1 MKELKDL
8 VLIYKQV
15 FYIMKYYL
23 KKVTSQ
29 LLKTLKRK
37 NVYSNFKDNVWGVDL
52 ADMQLI
58 SI

>member
-29 LLKTLKRK
+29 LLKTLKRR

>member
-15 FYIMKYYL
+15 FCIMKYYL

-29 LLKTLKRK
+29 LLKTLKRR